1 MEKRVTVISGG
12 SGGIGRSVV
21 RRFLETDI
29 VVVLDVN
36 TISDEK
42 ILDNPNFWFIKT
54 DVTDPD
60 DIQKAKNEIQEKYG
74 KIKNLISMAG
84 INMVSE
90 IGGIKEMTIED
101 IDKSVKL
108 NLNSHIYLTKIF
120 LDILEIDEDVKNVIM
135 ISSINAIADYGL
147 PAYSAA
153 KAGIYGFMKAV
164 VNELGRYNVRIN
176 TISLGTVPHKKD
188 IVDGVE
194 YYESKRNTLTLR
206 EFLKPKDVAETLYA
220 LIYVTR
226 GIVGQNIVLDM
237 GQSV

>member
-21 RRFLETDI
+21 RKFLETDT
-29 VVVLDVN
+29 VVVLDLN

-42 ILDNPNFWFIKT
+42 ILENPNFWFIKT
-54 DVTDPD
+54 DITNPD
-60 DIQKAKNEIQEKYG
+60 EIQKAKNEIQQKYG

-90 IGGIKEMTIED
+90 IGGIKEMTIDD

-135 ISSINAIADYGL
+135 VSSINAIADYGL

-153 KAGIYGFMKAV
+153 KAGIYGFMKSV

-194 YYESKRNTLTLR
+194 YYESKRSTLTLR